1 MGPCMQDCCFDT
13 EHKARTVLLCT
24 CSFMH
29 PYILVLVSLEK
40 VALFFQSRAEATVVY
55 RWLFVT
61 CSRLSIFKT
70 EGLDIDLEKRERK
83 KGDAD
88 SNLWQCE
95 VWRKYVTV
103 WSMAQVCDS
112 ERYGTN
118 MWQWEVWHKYVAVW
132 DMAQVSDSVRY
143 GISLSQCDA
152 WRHHNRHKVL

>member
-70 EGLDIDLEKRERK
+70 EGLDIDLEKRGK
-83 KGDAD
+83 K
-88 SNLWQCE
+88 SRCRFE
-95 VWRKYVTV
+95 SVTV
-103 WSMAQVCDS
+103 GGLTQICDS
-112 ERYGTN
+112 VKYGASL
-118 MWQWEVWHKYVAVW
+118 WQWEVWHKYVTVRG
-132 DMAQVSDSVRY
+132 MAQICGSVRY
-143 GISLSQCDA
+143 GTSLWQCEV
-152 WRHHNRHKVL
+152 WHKFVTMWCMAPP